1 MGILS
6 AAASIISGA
15 GKVLKVSKV
24 IKFLR
29 FAGINPWVALA
40 IFAIGWLYY
49 STRKPESPDFGD
61 SDFNNFEKGIL
72 LNHQSNDMSI
82 PVVYGI
88 RKIGGVRCFVETSGT
103 DNEFLYIALT
113 LCEGEIESV
122 DKIYVDDKEVTWS
135 GTLADDTLRTVGS
148 GDGNFYKDSA
158 SLISVKCHYGTDSQ
172 AQCDLLGTLSSW
184 TSNHRLRGIAYI
196 SLKIKWNQDA
206 FSSLPTIT
214 ALIKGKKVVAYNSS
228 SVAQTAAHSDNPAWC
243 LLDYL
248 TNERYGKGLAIGNID
263 IPSFYTASGICDTDV
278 TAYGS
283 TTIDVMDCNAVIDS
297 SRKVLDNVREL
308 TKGARSFLPFSAG
321 KYKMIVETTGSA
333 SITLT
338 EDDIIGGYSLA
349 SESKSNKFNRVIV
362 SYVNPDRNYQVDEV
376 QWPEIDDSAYTSADQ
391 HATMKAADGGFL
403 LEGRFDFT
411 TITNTYQALEL
422 AEVIC
427 RRSRDSKGLQLTVGF
442 DAYDLVIGDIVNITL
457 SSLGYSAKPHRVIGI
472 TFNEDFTID
481 LNLVIHQ
488 DAHYT
493 WATKTQVTA
502 TPSTTLPNP
511 YSVTAPASVTLT
523 DELVEYSDGVVLTRL
538 NIVVGVSTDKFVQY
552 YQTEAKQ
559 STESDYK
566 IIGKGTQLNYEMLN
580 VVDGKIYNVR
590 CKSINALGVSSTYTS
605 ANRTIIGATDTPS
618 DVSTL
623 SVSMVGSE
631 QLQLQWTPVTDLD
644 VSYYAIRY
652 QDVSSGAGWN
662 SSTNLT
668 QVVRRKSNSVT
679 VNAKTGAFLIKAVD
693 KLGNESDN
701 EAIVYT
707 NISGLEHY
715 TNVATY
721 NEETVSAV
729 TGLGWNGTFDG
740 DCVKGMDSSD
750 VEIATL
756 DTITLFDSTAGN
768 FDSAEGDFDLGGTDD
783 TSNPTYYASNIESS
797 GSYIGGN
804 TITLD
809 AVYDATFQTTID
821 MITNDLYDLF
831 DSGRGASSFDDAVG
845 PFDGTAPSKCDAFLQ
860 AGSSESS
867 LGAISTYNDIS
878 QQATLKG
885 RYFKFRLKL
894 TSADNNAR
902 PEVSS
907 MQIKLVLEKRLES
920 EEDVESGAGAKAI
933 TYTNAFYASPA
944 VGIAAQNMVTGDYYT
959 IASKTK
965 TGFTITFYNSS
976 AAAQDRTFDYVA
988 KGYGLKS

>member
-1 MGILS
+1 MGIWKKIKKIFTAPIKIFQKALS
-6 AAASIISGA
+6 
-15 GKVLKVSKV
+15 
-24 IKFLR
+24 
-29 FAGINPWVALA
+29 
-40 IFAIGWLYY
+40 WLFP
-49 STRKPESPDFGD
+49 KPEVPDFGD
-61 SDFNNFEKGIL
+61 SEFDSFEKGIL
-72 LNHQSNDMSI
+72 LNKSSNDASI
-82 PVVYGI
+82 PVIYGT
-88 RKIGGVRCFVETSGT
+88 RMIGGTRVFMESSGAT
-103 DNEFLYIALT
+103 NTYLYMALVM
-113 LCEGEIESV
+113 CEGEINDITSI
-122 DKIYVDDKEVTWS
+122 KIDDKTVTWS
-135 GTLADDTLRTVGS
+135 GDLADATQVTVNTS
-148 GDGNFYKDSA
+148 DGNFYKDST
-158 SLISVKCHYGTDSQ
+158 SLITVEPHYGTDGQS
-172 AQCDLLGTLSSW
+172 ASTLLSTLSSW
-184 TSNHRLRGIAYI
+184 GSLHKLSGLAYLALRFT
-196 SLKIKWNQDA
+196 WNQDA
-206 FSSLPTIT
+206 FQSIPKVQAIVQ
-214 ALIKGKKVVAYNSS
+214 GKKVVAYNSS

-248 TNERYGKGLAIGNID
+248 TNTRYGKGLAIGNIN
-263 IPSFYTASGICDTDV
+263 IPSFYTAAGVCDTDV
-278 TAYGS
+278 TAYTG
-283 TTIDVMDCNAVIDS
+283 TTIDVMDCNAVIDTS
-297 SRKVLDNVREL
+297 KKIIENVREML
-308 TKGARSFLPFSAG
+308 NGCRGYLPFTSG
-321 KYKMIVETTGSA
+321 EYKLLIETTGTA

-338 EDDIIGGYSLA
+338 EDDIIGGYSLQ
-349 SESKSNKFNRVIV
+349 SEDKNSKYNRVIV
-362 SYVNPDRNYQVDEV
+362 SFVNPSRNYQVDEV
-376 QWPEIDDSAYTSADQ
+376 QFPEVDDSAYTSADQ
-391 HATMKAADGGFL
+391 HATMKTADGGFL
-403 LEGRFDFT
+403 LEHRVDMKT
-411 TITNTYQALEL
+411 LTSPYQALEM
-422 AEVIC
+422 AEVIL
-427 RRSRDSKGLQLTVGF
+427 RRSRDALKLDINCGG
-442 DAYDLVIGDIVNITL
+442 DAYDLAIGDIVAITH
-457 SSLGYSAKPHRVIGI
+457 SSIGFSAKNMRVVGF
-472 TFNEDFTID
+472 TFNEDYTIG
-481 LNLVIHQ
+481 LSLIEHQ

-493 WATKTQVTA
+493 WATKTQVAA

-511 YSVTAPASVTLT
+511 FSVTAPASVTLT
-523 DELVEYSDGVVLTRL
+523 DELIEYSDGVVLTRL
-538 NIVVGVSTDKFVQY
+538 NIVVGVSTDQFVQY
-552 YQTEAKQ
+552 YQVEAKQ

-566 IIGKGTQLNYEMLN
+566 IVAKGTELNHEMLN

-590 CKSINALGVSSTYTS
+590 VKSINALGVSSTYTS
-605 ANRTIIGATDTPS
+605 ATRTIIGATDTPS

-668 QVVRRKSNSVT
+668 QVVRRKSNNVT
-679 VNAKTGAFLIKAVD
+679 INARTGAFLIKAVD

-715 TNVATY
+715 VAINTY
-721 NEETVSAV
+721 NEETASAA
-729 TGLGWNGTFDG
+729 TGLTWVGTFDG
-740 DCVKGMDSSD
+740 DCVRAMDSSD
-750 VEIATL
+750 IKIATL
-756 DTITLFDSTAGN
+756 DTVTLFDSTVGN
-768 FDSAEGDFDLGGTDD
+768 FDSAAGVFDLGGTDA

-845 PFDGTAPSKCDAFLQ
+845 PFDGTAPSKCNAFLQ

-867 LGAISTYNDIS
+867 LGAITSYADVS

-894 TSADNNAR
+894 TSDDNNAR

-944 VGIAAQNMVTGDYYT
+944 VGIAAQNMSTGDYYT
-959 IASKTK
+959 VSSKTK

>member
-1 MGILS
+1 MGIWKKIKKIFTAPIKIFQKALS
-6 AAASIISGA
+6 
-15 GKVLKVSKV
+15 
-24 IKFLR
+24 
-29 FAGINPWVALA
+29 
-40 IFAIGWLYY
+40 WLFP
-49 STRKPESPDFGD
+49 KPEVPDFGD
-61 SDFNNFEKGIL
+61 SEFDSFEKGIL
-72 LNHQSNDMSI
+72 LNKSSNDASI
-82 PVVYGI
+82 PVIYGT
-88 RKIGGVRCFVETSGT
+88 RMIGGTRVFMESSGAT
-103 DNEFLYIALT
+103 NTYLYMALVM
-113 LCEGEIESV
+113 CEGEINDITSI
-122 DKIYVDDKEVTWS
+122 KIDDKTVTWS
-135 GTLADDTLRTVGS
+135 GDLADATQVTVNTS
-148 GDGNFYKDSA
+148 DGNFYKDST
-158 SLISVKCHYGTDSQ
+158 SLITVEPHYGTDGQS
-172 AQCDLLGTLSSW
+172 ASTLLSTLSSW
-184 TSNHRLRGIAYI
+184 GSLHKLSGLAYLALRFT
-196 SLKIKWNQDA
+196 WNQDA
-206 FSSLPTIT
+206 FQSIPKVQAIVQ
-214 ALIKGKKVVAYNSS
+214 GKKVVAYNSS

-248 TNERYGKGLAIGNID
+248 TNTRYGKGLAIGNIN
-263 IPSFYTASGICDTDV
+263 IPSFYTASGVCDTDV
-278 TAYGS
+278 TAYTG
-283 TTIDVMDCNAVIDS
+283 TTIDVMDCNAVIDTS
-297 SRKVLDNVREL
+297 KKIIENVREML
-308 TKGARSFLPFSAG
+308 NGCRGYLPFTSG
-321 KYKMIVETTGSA
+321 EYKLLIETTGTA

-338 EDDIIGGYSLA
+338 EDDIIGGYSLQ
-349 SESKSNKFNRVIV
+349 SEDKNSKYNRVIV
-362 SYVNPDRNYQVDEV
+362 SFVNPSRNYQVDEV
-376 QWPEIDDSAYTSADQ
+376 QFPEVDDSAYTSADQ
-391 HATMKAADGGFL
+391 HATMKTADGGFL
-403 LEGRFDFT
+403 LEHRVDMKT
-411 TITNTYQALEL
+411 LTSPYQALEM
-422 AEVIC
+422 AEVIL
-427 RRSRDSKGLQLTVGF
+427 RRSRDALKLDINCGG
-442 DAYDLVIGDIVNITL
+442 DAYDLAIGDIVAITH
-457 SSLGYSAKPHRVIGI
+457 SSIGFSAKNMRVVGF
-472 TFNEDFTID
+472 TFNEDYTIG
-481 LNLVIHQ
+481 LSLIEHQ

-493 WATKTQVTA
+493 WATKTQVAA

-511 YSVTAPASVTLT
+511 FSVTAPASVTLT
-523 DELVEYSDGVVLTRL
+523 DELIEYSDGVVLTRL
-538 NIVVGVSTDKFVQY
+538 NIVVGVSTDQFVQY
-552 YQTEAKQ
+552 YQVEAKQ

-566 IIGKGTQLNYEMLN
+566 IVAKGTELNHEMLN

-590 CKSINALGVSSTYTS
+590 VKSINALGVSSTYTS
-605 ANRTIIGATDTPS
+605 ATRTIIGATDTPS

-668 QVVRRKSNSVT
+668 QVVRRKSNNVT
-679 VNAKTGAFLIKAVD
+679 INARTGAFLIKAVD

-715 TNVATY
+715 VAINTY
-721 NEETVSAV
+721 NEETASAA
-729 TGLGWNGTFDG
+729 TGLTWVGTFDG
-740 DCVKGMDSSD
+740 DCVRAMDSSD
-750 VEIATL
+750 IKIATL
-756 DTITLFDSTAGN
+756 DTVTLFDSTVGN
-768 FDSAEGDFDLGGTDD
+768 FDSAAGVFDLGGTDA

-845 PFDGTAPSKCDAFLQ
+845 PFDGTAPSKCNAFLQ

-867 LGAISTYNDIS
+867 LGAITSYADVS

-894 TSADNNAR
+894 TSDDNNAR

-944 VGIAAQNMVTGDYYT
+944 VGIAAQNMSTGDYYT
-959 IASKTK
+959 VSSKTK

>member
-1 MGILS
+1 MGFPNPLK
-6 AAASIISGA
+6 AAKSFFSGA
-15 GKVLKVSKV
+15 TKALKAVKVFKFFSK
-24 IKFLR
+24 
-29 FAGINPWVALA
+29 INPWVALA
-40 IFAIGWLYY
+40 VFAIGWLYY

-88 RKIGGVRCFVETSGT
+88 RKVGGTRVFVETSGT
-103 DNEFLYIALT
+103 DNEFLYIGLV

-135 GTLADDTLRTVGS
+135 GALADDTLRTVDS
-148 GDGNFYKDSA
+148 SDGNFYKDST

-184 TSNHRLRGIAYI
+184 TSNHRLRGLAYI
-196 SLKIKWNQDA
+196 SLKMKWNQDA

-214 ALIKGKKVVAYNSS
+214 ALIKGKKVVAYDGS

-248 TNERYGKGLAIGNID
+248 TNERYGKGIPIANID
-263 IPSFYTASGICDTDV
+263 IPSFYTASGVCDTDV

-283 TTIDVMDCNAVIDS
+283 TTIDVMDCNAVVDT

-411 TITNTYQALEL
+411 TITSPYQALEL

-427 RRSRDSKGLQLTVGF
+427 RRSRDSKGLSLTVGF
-442 DAYDLVIGDIVNITL
+442 DAYDLAIGDIVNISL
-457 SSLGYSAKPHRVIGI
+457 SSLGYSSKPHRVIGI
-472 TFNEDFTID
+472 TFNEDYTID

-488 DAHYT
+488 DSHYT
-493 WATKTQVTA
+493 WATKTQATA

-538 NIVVGVSTDKFVQY
+538 NIVVGASTDKFVQY
-552 YQTEAKQ
+552 YQVEAKQ

-566 IIGKGTQLNYEMLN
+566 IVAKGTQLYHEMLN

-590 CKSINALGVSSTYTS
+590 VKAINALGVSSTYTS
-605 ANRTIIGATDTPS
+605 ENRTVIGATDTPS

-623 SVSMVGSE
+623 SVSMVGSN

-652 QDVSSGAGWN
+652 QDVTSGAGWN

-668 QVVRRKSNSVT
+668 QVVRRKSNNVT
-679 VNAKTGAFLIKAVD
+679 INARTGAFLIKAVD

-715 TNVATY
+715 TNIGTY
-721 NEETVSAV
+721 NEETAWS
-729 TGLGWNGTFDG
+729 GTFDG
-740 DCVKGMDSSD
+740 DCVKGLDSSD
-750 VEIATL
+750 IPIATL
-756 DTITLFDSTAGN
+756 DTITLFDSTVGD
-768 FDSAEGDFDLGGTDD
+768 FDDAEGVFDLGGTDA
-783 TSNPTYYASNIESS
+783 TSNPTYYDSNIESS
-797 GSYIGGN
+797 GSYIGAN
-804 TITLD
+804 TISLD
-809 AVYDATFQTTID
+809 AIYDATFQATID

-860 AGSSESS
+860 AGSSEGS
-867 LGAISTYNDIS
+867 LGAITSYADIS

-894 TSADNNAR
+894 TSDDNNAR

-944 VGIAAQNMVTGDYYT
+944 VGIAAQNMATGDYYT
-959 IASKTK
+959 ITSKTK
-965 TGFTITFYNSS
+965 TGFTITFYNNS
-976 AAAQDRTFDYVA
+976 AAAQDRTFDYVS